1 MAEEEE
7 PWEALDV
14 DDSDLPFLRPCK
26 RQNFSP
32 LSHSSS
38 SQTKP
43 SSPPPSP
50 SPAPLLIP
58 GPAGAVQAAMHRRA
72 RGHRSFSGA
81 RDEDPVPTQ
90 EYIKRVLENGDAR
103 EDDDFRANP
112 WLSALE
118 FLRTEGMVDGN
129 CASPG
134 TPLGSIKNGLHSD
147 RVALVVAIIKSC
159 TPNGLGGLMLTLKDP
174 TGTMGASIHR
184 KVLCEGEFGKIITV
198 GAVLVLQKVAVFAPL
213 RSAFYLN
220 ITLNNMVKV
229 ISKDSGPSMKHN
241 YAPSTFRYAAE
252 SSESSKKSDIPQ
264 PMLSLERTEGIMN
277 NLRKNSEF
285 RGSVNSNRVLAD
297 LVVPENSCSSDDIC
311 RNSVA
316 SAEKES
322 LSMKQVMV
330 NGITKTVVTE
340 NTIYN
345 DQVFVTNEQP
355 SVCDPAKANNSS
367 CSIKVPIA
375 TENLFEVPGDEE
387 PDITCGT
394 KKQRQLTVSR
404 TSVPDWT
411 DEQLDELSAFD
422 E

>member
-14 DDSDLPFLRPCK
+14 DDSELPFLRPCK

-38 SQTKP
+38 SQPKP

-50 SPAPLLIP
+50 SPAPSLIP
-58 GPAGAVQAAMHRRA
+58 GPAGAVQAAMHRRD
-72 RGHRSFSGA
+72 RGDRSFSGA

-103 EDDDFRANP
+103 DDDDFRANS

-118 FLRTEGMVDGN
+118 FVRTEGMVDRN

-134 TPLGSIKNGLHSD
+134 TPLGSIKNGFHSD

-159 TPNGLGGLMLTLKDP
+159 TPNGLGGLMLTVKDP
-174 TGTMGASIHR
+174 TGTVGASIHR
-184 KVLCEGEFGKIITV
+184 KVFCEGEFGKIITV

-229 ISKDSGPSMKHN
+229 ISKDSGPPMKHN
-241 YAPSTFRYAAE
+241 YAPSTFRYAGE

-277 NLRKNSEF
+277 NLRKHSEF
-285 RGSVNSNRVLAD
+285 RGSVNSNRVLED
-297 LVVPENSCSSDDIC
+297 LAVPENSCSSNDSC

-322 LSMKQVMV
+322 LFMKQVMM

-340 NTIYN
+340 NTLYN
-345 DQVFVTNEQP
+345 DEVFVTNEQP
-355 SVCDPAKANNSS
+355 SVCDMARANNSS
-367 CSIKVPIA
+367 CSIKVAIA
-375 TENLFEVPGDEE
+375 TENLFEVPIDEE

-394 KKQRQLTVSR
+394 KKQTQLTVSR